1 MQLQRLVETGNTVVV
16 IEHDMRAVVQADWV
30 MDIGP
35 GAGHEG
41 GNPLQKVHRP
51 YHWFVKAAR
60 HRLLPGSCH
69 GTGKGQCRHSVN
81 DDTVTL
87 LVYPLNILP
96 VIVTT

>member
-41 GNPLQKVHRP
+41 GNLVAEGTPAQVSLVCESRTAP
-51 YHWFVKAAR
+51 FIAR
-60 HRLLPGSCH
+60 ELSRELV
-69 GTGKGQCRHSVN
+69 KGQCRHSVN

-87 LVYPLNILP
+87 LVYP
-96 VIVTT
+96 